1 MDEETR
7 SQPGELEQKEETIE
21 PQDYLRP
28 ESPEE
33 QLAEVDE
40 DESDGD
46 STHHPHS
53 EEVLPSIETGEGG
66 DSSSQHEATTD
77 EDLFSVKSPRSSLGS
92 YDGGSECGKGHE
104 FLDNMTTAAR
114 SPRISDISQYDK
126 EDFVPTI
133 RGTPRSPFRTS
144 SDVRAMQMSSPTHSD
159 AASPRSGGRRYVPT
173 VSRLASPSGS
183 VQYSPKRTPPRLKPR
198 KEAPLV
204 LLHCTLLPLR
214 WVWGD
219 LVNGLEPADLSEDVK
234 ALRDAWRILQDR
246 MGDTTCERGI
256 LLGHPQN
263 DYEVLEE
270 RLLDA
275 LELPLRRRA
284 RILECGHYLGPAN
297 EPSTAGGGE
306 GGGDY
311 YSDSEYEYG
320 SYAEDRPSGAAHSSK
335 TGGDRRHWCATC
347 NSEIRYEAL
356 GPCRV
361 FRVKVYASNGLMKA
375 DAWATCWR
383 EMERVDVE
391 IEPIVQPAV
400 QDELV
405 RLAASKQEEAD
416 IAQEVAQQFKEEKQA
431 AEKEKQRGRS
441 RGETRKFQA
450 RVDSPSAEEPE
461 MEPQPEERR
470 RREEER
476 LREVYGDSAQPTAGE
491 HPREATPEPHP
502 GSHGSP
508 PEEAYAHMESR
519 RRKMEGASLPRLL
532 LQSIRVLMQ
541 DRKNIAI
548 IVLSAFVALL
558 AVRSAR
564 LEPLYEPGLHRIVAK
579 IQGMQHVPVAETP
592 LQAELQD
599 EALYVDPERSPSH
612 DDAFIED
619 ISAAEAPLANIPELD
634 AVVASET
641 QEAPEMDQIA
651 ETQEAIEIQ
660 EVRESEQA
668 SAMPEGPVMEASEE
682 PAPEEQIPVVES
694 VVASVE
700 PPSVEEECVDEPA
713 VEEECVDEPAVEDAP
728 TGEGS
733 PMLVEESAVETAK
746 MPVDAVSDEPQVVAS
761 QQTPAEASV
770 PTESAPSRYTR
781 CVTPSS
787 AHEKGAAPAASK
799 APETY
804 ETEFETVTEKT
815 FVRIIHTITET
826 EIQTEYVKVTAT
838 EVIQRPEPTSRPVD
852 VIEEFD
858 SVVCLDGEEE
868 QMIEATEEKD
878 EPVVEDVIEP
888 DMIDNEINVE
898 MRACDPETSNENEAA
913 EATRASELEMV
924 DDNEAAEAARASE
937 PEMVDDNE
945 AAEAARACDP
955 DTIDENEAAE
965 AARACD
971 PDTIDE
977 NEAAEA
983 TRACDPELDE
993 ELAVDAT
1000 EVKEEPIIEVAAE
1013 YEMDETEAAEEGI
1026 EELSEEVPCP

>member
-1 MDEETR
+1 MDEETSSR
-7 SQPGELEQKEETIE
+7 SGELEQKEETIE
-21 PQDYLRP
+21 PQDYL
-28 ESPEE
+28 PEE
-33 QLAEVDE
+33 SSEEQSAEVEE

-46 STHHPHS
+46 PTENLHS

-114 SPRISDISQYDK
+114 SPRIPDISQYDK
-126 EDFVPTI
+126 EDFIPTI

-144 SDVRAMQMSSPTHSD
+144 SDVRAMQMSSPTHSG
-159 AASPRSGGRRYVPT
+159 AASPRSGSRRYLPT

-183 VQYSPKRTPPRLKPR
+183 AQYSPRRTPPRLKPR

-219 LVNGLEPADLSEDVK
+219 LVNSLEAADLSEEAK

-306 GGGDY
+306 GGDDY

-320 SYAEDRPSGAAHSSK
+320 TYAEDRPSGATRGSK

-347 NSEIRYEAL
+347 KSEIRYEAL
-356 GPCRV
+356 GPGRV

-416 IAQEVAQQFKEEKQA
+416 IAHEVAQQFKEEKKA

-450 RVDSPSAEEPE
+450 RVDSPSAEEAE

-476 LREVYGDSAQPTAGE
+476 LREVYGDSAQPMAEE

-502 GSHGSP
+502 DSYASP
-508 PEEAYAHMESR
+508 PEEAYEHVENR
-519 RRKMEGASLPRLL
+519 RRKMEGASLPQLL
-532 LQSIRVLMQ
+532 LQSIRVLVQ
-541 DRKNIAI
+541 DRKNVAI
-548 IVLSAFVALL
+548 IALSAFVVLL

-564 LEPLYEPGLHRIVAK
+564 LEPLYEPSIHGIVAN
-579 IQGMQHVPVAETP
+579 IPGLQHVPVAETP
-592 LQAELQD
+592 PQADLQD
-599 EALYVDPERSPSH
+599 EALYVDPEQSPSQ
-612 DDAFIED
+612 DNAFIED
-619 ISAAEAPLANIPELD
+619 IPTAEAPIASMPELD
-634 AVVASET
+634 AVATSEM
-641 QEAPEMDQIA
+641 QEAPETDQVA
-651 ETQEAIEIQ
+651 ETQEALEIQ
-660 EVRESEQA
+660 EVQEFQRA
-668 SAMPEGPVMEASEE
+668 SVMPEDPVVEVSEE
-682 PAPEEQIPVVES
+682 PAAEEQIPVVES
-694 VVASVE
+694 VVAAVE
-700 PPSVEEECVDEPA
+700 PPSVEEEYVDEPA
-713 VEEECVDEPAVEDAP
+713 VEETPTEEC
-728 TGEGS
+728 S
-733 PMLVEESAVETAK
+733 PEVVEESAVETPE
-746 MPVDAVSDEPQVVAS
+746 MPMDVVSDEPQMVAS

-781 CVTPSS
+781 CATPSS
-787 AHEKGAAPAASK
+787 AREKAVAPAVTK

-838 EVIQRPEPTSRPVD
+838 EIIQRPEPTSRPVD

-858 SVVCLDGEEE
+858 SVVCIDGEEE

-878 EPVVEDVIEP
+878 EPVVEDVVEP
-888 DMIDNEINVE
+888 DMIDDNEINVE
-898 MRACDPETSNENEAA
+898 MRASDPEMIDESEAA
-913 EATRASELEMV
+913 EV
-924 DDNEAAEAARASE
+924 
-937 PEMVDDNE
+937 
-945 AAEAARACDP
+945 
-955 DTIDENEAAE
+955 
-965 AARACD
+965 
-971 PDTIDE
+971 
-977 NEAAEA
+977 
-983 TRACDPELDE
+983 TRACDPEADE
-993 ELAVDAT
+993 EPAAVAT
-1000 EVKEEPIIEVAAE
+1000 EGKGEPIIEVAAE
-1013 YEMDETEAAEEGI
+1013 YDMSETEAAEEDI
-1026 EELSEEVPCP
+1026 EELSEEVLCP

>member
-1 MDEETR
+1 MDEETS
-7 SQPGELEQKEETIE
+7 SQSGELEQKEETIE
-21 PQDYLRP
+21 RQDYLRA

-33 QLAEVDE
+33 QSAEVEE

-46 STHHPHS
+46 SAHHPHS

-144 SDVRAMQMSSPTHSD
+144 SDIRAMQMSSPTQSD
-159 AASPRSGGRRYVPT
+159 AASPRSGGRRYLPT

-183 VQYSPKRTPPRLKPR
+183 AQYSPKRTPPRLKPR

-219 LVNGLEPADLSEDVK
+219 LVNGLEAAELSEEAK

-320 SYAEDRPSGAAHSSK
+320 SYAEDRPSGAARSSK

-356 GPCRV
+356 GPGRV

-405 RLAASKQEEAD
+405 RLAASKEEEAD
-416 IAQEVAQQFKEEKQA
+416 IAHEVAQQFKEEKKA

-450 RVDSPSAEEPE
+450 RVDSPSAEEAE

-470 RREEER
+470 RGEEER
-476 LREVYGDSAQPTAGE
+476 LREVYGDSAQPTAEE

-502 GSHGSP
+502 DSYGSP
-508 PEEAYAHMESR
+508 PEEAYEHMESR
-519 RRKMEGASLPRLL
+519 RRKMEGASLPQLL
-532 LQSIRVLMQ
+532 LQSIRVLVQ

-548 IVLSAFVALL
+548 IALSAFVVLL

-564 LEPLYEPGLHRIVAK
+564 LEPLYEPGLHGIVANMP
-579 IQGMQHVPVAETP
+579 GMQHVPVAEP
-592 LQAELQD
+592 PPQADFQD
-599 EALYVDPERSPSH
+599 EALYVDPERSPSQ
-612 DDAFIED
+612 DDALIED
-619 ISAAEAPLANIPELD
+619 IPAAEAPLVSIPELD
-634 AVVASET
+634 AVVASEM
-641 QEAPEMDQIA
+641 QEAPEMDQAA
-651 ETQEAIEIQ
+651 ETQEALEIQ
-660 EVRESEQA
+660 QVQEFERA
-668 SAMPEGPVMEASEE
+668 SAMPEDPVLETSEE

-694 VVASVE
+694 VVESVE

-713 VEEECVDEPAVEDAP
+713 VEETPMEEC
-728 TGEGS
+728 S
-733 PMLVEESAVETAK
+733 PKVVEESAVEAAE
-746 MPVDAVSDEPQVVAS
+746 MPVDVVSDEPRVVAS
-761 QQTPAEASV
+761 QQTPAEASM
-770 PTESAPSRYTR
+770 PTETAPSRYTR
-781 CVTPSS
+781 CATPSS
-787 AHEKGAAPAASK
+787 AHEKVAAPAVSK

-815 FVRIIHTITET
+815 FVRIIHTVTET

-868 QMIEATEEKD
+868 QMIEGTEEKD
-878 EPVVEDVIEP
+878 EPVIEDVIEP
-888 DMIDNEINVE
+888 NMIDDNEINVE
-898 MRACDPETSNENEAA
+898 MRAYDPEMIEENGAA
-913 EATRASELEMV
+913 DTT
-924 DDNEAAEAARASE
+924 
-937 PEMVDDNE
+937 
-945 AAEAARACDP
+945 RACDP
-955 DTIDENEAAE
+955 EMID
-965 AARACD
+965 D
-971 PDTIDE
+971 S
-977 NEAAEA
+977 EAAEA
-983 TRACDPELDE
+983 TRACDPEADE

-1000 EVKEEPIIEVAAE
+1000 EVKEEPIIEVVAE
-1013 YEMDETEAAEEGI
+1013 YETGETEAAGEDI
-1026 EELSEEVPCP
+1026 EELNEEVPCP

>member
-7 SQPGELEQKEETIE
+7 SQSGELEQGETIE
-21 PQDYLRP
+21 PQEYPQADP
-28 ESPEE
+28 PEE
-33 QLAEVDE
+33 QSAEVAE
-40 DESDGD
+40 YESDGD
-46 STHHPHS
+46 PTENLHS

-77 EDLFSVKSPRSSLGS
+77 EDLFSIKSPRSSLGS

-126 EDFVPTI
+126 EDFIPTI

-144 SDVRAMQMSSPTHSD
+144 SDVRAIQMSSPAHSGP
-159 AASPRSGGRRYVPT
+159 ASPRSGGRRYLPT

-183 VQYSPKRTPPRLKPR
+183 AQYSPKRTPPRLKPR

-219 LVNGLEPADLSEDVK
+219 LVNSLEVAALSDKAK

-256 LLGHPQN
+256 LLGHPQS

-306 GGGDY
+306 GGDDY

-320 SYAEDRPSGAAHSSK
+320 SYAEDRASGAARGSK
-335 TGGDRRHWCATC
+335 AGGDRRHWCATC
-347 NSEIRYEAL
+347 KSEIRYEAL
-356 GPCRV
+356 GPGRV

-391 IEPIVQPAV
+391 IEPIVQAAV

-405 RLAASKQEEAD
+405 RLAASKQEEAE
-416 IAQEVAQQFKEEKQA
+416 IAHEGAQQFKEEKKA

-441 RGETRKFQA
+441 RGGTRKFQA
-450 RVDSPSAEEPE
+450 RVNSPSAEEAE
-461 MEPQPEERR
+461 MEPHPGDRR
-470 RREEER
+470 RRGEER
-476 LREVYGDSAQPTAGE
+476 LRGVYGDSAQPTAEE

-502 GSHGSP
+502 DAYASP
-508 PEEAYAHMESR
+508 PEDPYEHMESR
-519 RRKMEGASLPRLL
+519 RRKMEGASLPQLL
-532 LQSIRVLMQ
+532 LQSIRLLVQ

-548 IVLSAFVALL
+548 IALSAFVVLL

-564 LEPLYEPGLHRIVAK
+564 LEPLYEPGIHRIVANMP
-579 IQGMQHVPVAETP
+579 GMEHVPVAETP
-592 LQAELQD
+592 PQADLQD
-599 EALYVDPERSPSH
+599 EALYVDPEWSPSQ

-619 ISAAEAPLANIPELD
+619 IPTVEVPLASMPELD
-634 AVVASET
+634 AVVASEM
-641 QEAPEMDQIA
+641 QEAPEIDHIS
-651 ETQEAIEIQ
+651 ETQEALEIQ
-660 EVRESEQA
+660 DVQEFERA
-668 SAMPEGPVMEASEE
+668 SAMPEDPVAEVSEE

-700 PPSVEEECVDEPA
+700 PPSIEEECVDEP
-713 VEEECVDEPAVEDAP
+713 VVEDPPMEAC
-728 TGEGS
+728 S
-733 PMLVEESAVETAK
+733 PEVVEESAVKTAE
-746 MPVDAVSDEPQVVAS
+746 MPMDVVSDEPQVVAS

-781 CVTPSS
+781 CATPSS
-787 AHEKGAAPAASK
+787 AREKAAAPAVSK

-815 FVRIIHTITET
+815 FVRIIHTVTET
-826 EIQTEYVKVTAT
+826 ETQTEYVKVTTT

-858 SVVCLDGEEE
+858 SVVCVDGEEE
-868 QMIEATEEKD
+868 QMVEATEEKD
-878 EPVVEDVIEP
+878 EPVVEDLIEP
-888 DMIDNEINVE
+888 SMIDDDEINEE
-898 MRACDPETSNENEAA
+898 MRARGPE
-913 EATRASELEMV
+913 
-924 DDNEAAEAARASE
+924 
-937 PEMVDDNE
+937 
-945 AAEAARACDP
+945 
-955 DTIDENEAAE
+955 TIDENEAAE
-965 AARACD
+965 V
-971 PDTIDE
+971 
-977 NEAAEA
+977 
-983 TRACDPELDE
+983 TRACGPEADAE
-993 ELAVDAT
+993 PAVDAA
-1000 EVKEEPIIEVAAE
+1000 EVKGEPIIEVAAE
-1013 YEMDETEAAEEGI
+1013 YEMVDTAAAEEDI

>member
-7 SQPGELEQKEETIE
+7 SQSGELEQKEETFE
-21 PQDYLRP
+21 PQDYLQA

-33 QLAEVDE
+33 QSAEVQQE

-46 STHHPHS
+46 SAHHPHS

-92 YDGGSECGKGHE
+92 YDGGSECGKGHD

-126 EDFVPTI
+126 EDFIPTI

-144 SDVRAMQMSSPTHSD
+144 SDVRAMQMSSPTHSGP
-159 AASPRSGGRRYVPT
+159 ASPRSGGRRYLPT
-173 VSRLASPSGS
+173 ASRLASPSGS
-183 VQYSPKRTPPRLKPR
+183 AQYSPKRTPPRLKPR

-219 LVNGLEPADLSEDVK
+219 LVNGLEVADLSNDAK

-297 EPSTAGGGE
+297 EQSTAGGGE
-306 GGGDY
+306 GGDDY

-320 SYAEDRPSGAAHSSK
+320 SYAEDRSAGAVRSSK

-347 NSEIRYEAL
+347 KSEIRYEAL
-356 GPCRV
+356 GPGRV

-391 IEPIVQPAV
+391 IEPIVLPAV

-416 IAQEVAQQFKEEKQA
+416 IAHEVAQQFKEEKKA
-431 AEKEKQRGRS
+431 AERERQRGRS

-450 RVDSPSAEEPE
+450 RVDSPSAEEAE
-461 MEPQPEERR
+461 MERQPEERR

-476 LREVYGDSAQPTAGE
+476 LREVYGDSAQPTAE
-491 HPREATPEPHP
+491 KHPREATPEPHP
-502 GSHGSP
+502 HPYASP
-508 PEEAYAHMESR
+508 PEQAYEHMESR
-519 RRKMEGASLPRLL
+519 RRKMEGALLPQLL
-532 LQSIRVLMQ
+532 LQSIRVLVQ
-541 DRKNIAI
+541 DPKNIAI
-548 IVLSAFVALL
+548 IALSAFVVLL

-564 LEPLYEPGLHRIVAK
+564 LEPLNEPGVHGIVANMP
-579 IQGMQHVPVAETP
+579 GMQHVPVAETP
-592 LQAELQD
+592 PQADLLD
-599 EALYVDPERSPSH
+599 EALYADPELSPSQ
-612 DDAFIED
+612 DDAFTED
-619 ISAAEAPLANIPELD
+619 IPTDESPLASIPELD
-634 AVVASET
+634 AVVASEM
-641 QEAPEMDQIA
+641 QEAPGMDQIA
-651 ETQEAIEIQ
+651 ENQEGLETEEAQ
-660 EVRESEQA
+660 EFERA
-668 SAMPEGPVMEASEE
+668 SVMPEDPVVEASEE

-713 VEEECVDEPAVEDAP
+713 VEETPMEEH
-728 TGEGS
+728 S
-733 PMLVEESAVETAK
+733 PKVVEEPTVETAETP
-746 MPVDAVSDEPQVVAS
+746 MDAVSDEPQVVAS

-770 PTESAPSRYTR
+770 PTETAPSRYTR
-781 CVTPSS
+781 CATPSS
-787 AHEKGAAPAASK
+787 AHEKAPPPAVSK

-815 FVRIIHTITET
+815 FVRIIHTVTET
-826 EIQTEYVKVTAT
+826 EIQTEYVKVTST

-858 SVVCLDGEEE
+858 SVVCVDGEEE

-888 DMIDNEINVE
+888 DMIDDNEINVE
-898 MRACDPETSNENEAA
+898 MRACDPEI
-913 EATRASELEMV
+913 M
-924 DDNEAAEAARASE
+924 
-937 PEMVDDNE
+937 
-945 AAEAARACDP
+945 
-955 DTIDENEAAE
+955 DENEVAE
-965 AARACD
+965 V
-971 PDTIDE
+971 
-977 NEAAEA
+977 
-983 TRACDPELDE
+983 TRACDPEMIDGNE
-993 ELAVDAT
+993 VAEVTSASDPEMTDGNEAAEVTRACDPEADGEPAVGAT
-1000 EVKEEPIIEVAAE
+1000 EVKGEPIIEGAAE
-1013 YEMDETEAAEEGI
+1013 YEMAEREAAEEDI

>member
-7 SQPGELEQKEETIE
+7 SQSGELEQKEETIE
-21 PQDYLRP
+21 PQDYIRA

-33 QLAEVDE
+33 HSAEVDE
-40 DESDGD
+40 DASDCD
-46 STHHPHS
+46 SAHHPHS
-53 EEVLPSIETGEGG
+53 EEILPSIETGEGG

-104 FLDNMTTAAR
+104 FLDNMTTATR

-144 SDVRAMQMSSPTHSD
+144 SDVRAMQMSSPTQSD
-159 AASPRSGGRRYVPT
+159 AASPRSGGRRYLPT
-173 VSRLASPSGS
+173 VSRLASPSGTT
-183 VQYSPKRTPPRLKPR
+183 QYSPKRTPPRLKPR

-219 LVNGLEPADLSEDVK
+219 LVNGLEVADLSDEAK

-306 GGGDY
+306 GAGDY

-320 SYAEDRPSGAAHSSK
+320 SYTEDRPSGAARSSK

-347 NSEIRYEAL
+347 NSEIRYESL
-356 GPCRV
+356 GPGRI

-416 IAQEVAQQFKEEKQA
+416 IAHEVAQQFKEEKEA

-450 RVDSPSAEEPE
+450 RVDSPSAEEAE

-476 LREVYGDSAQPTAGE
+476 LREVYGDSAQPTADE

-502 GSHGSP
+502 DSYGSP
-508 PEEAYAHMESR
+508 PEEAYGHMESR
-519 RRKMEGASLPRLL
+519 RRKMEGASLPQLL
-532 LQSIRVLMQ
+532 LQSIRLLVQ

-548 IVLSAFVALL
+548 IVLSAFVVLL
-558 AVRSAR
+558 AVRSVR
-564 LEPLYEPGLHRIVAK
+564 LEPLYQPGLYGIVANMP
-579 IQGMQHVPVAETP
+579 GMQHVPVAETP
-592 LQAELQD
+592 PQADLQD
-599 EALYVDPERSPSH
+599 EALYVDPEWSPSR

-619 ISAAEAPLANIPELD
+619 IPAAEAPLASIPELD
-634 AVVASET
+634 AVVASEME
-641 QEAPEMDQIA
+641 EAPEMDQIA
-651 ETQEAIEIQ
+651 EAQEALEIQ
-660 EVRESEQA
+660 EVQEFERLP
-668 SAMPEGPVMEASEE
+668 AMPEDPVLEASEEPAPEEPTLEEPAPEE

-694 VVASVE
+694 VAASVE

-713 VEEECVDEPAVEDAP
+713 VEETPMEEC
-728 TGEGS
+728 S
-733 PMLVEESAVETAK
+733 PKVAGESAIETAE
-746 MPVDAVSDEPQVVAS
+746 MPVDVVSDEPQVVTS

-781 CVTPSS
+781 CATPSS
-787 AHEKGAAPAASK
+787 ARERAAPPAVSK

-815 FVRIIHTITET
+815 FVRIIHTVTET

-858 SVVCLDGEEE
+858 SVVCVDGEEE

-888 DMIDNEINVE
+888 DTIDDNEINVE
-898 MRACDPETSNENEAA
+898 MRACDPE
-913 EATRASELEMV
+913 
-924 DDNEAAEAARASE
+924 
-937 PEMVDDNE
+937 
-945 AAEAARACDP
+945 
-955 DTIDENEAAE
+955 I
-965 AARACD
+965 
-971 PDTIDE
+971 IDE

-983 TRACDPELDE
+983 TRACEPEMIDDNEVAEATRACGPEVDE
-993 ELAVDAT
+993 ELVVDAV
-1000 EVKEEPIIEVAAE
+1000 EVKEEPIIEVAGE
-1013 YEMDETEAAEEGI
+1013 YEMGETEAAEDI
-1026 EELSEEVPCP
+1026 EEPSEEVLCP